1 MNKKELIDKI
11 NSILIN
17 KLKFLYDTTKNHY
30 FNEIEEVK
38 TNEEDEEKE
47 NYVYRFLISVL
58 EEETVVKIK
67 FYKINLEN
75 EEILTEEKRKLE
87 FVEFQDL
94 TINQIEAIIL
104 SSLIELLPEDI
115 NF

>member
-1 MNKKELIDKI
+1 MNNKELIDKI

-75 EEILTEEKRKLE
+75 EEILTEEERKLE

>member
-1 MNKKELIDKI
+1 MNKKELIEKI
-11 NSILIN
+11 NSILIY
-17 KLKFLYDTTKNHY
+17 KLKFLYDLNENNY

-75 EEILTEEKRKLE
+75 EEILTEEERKLE